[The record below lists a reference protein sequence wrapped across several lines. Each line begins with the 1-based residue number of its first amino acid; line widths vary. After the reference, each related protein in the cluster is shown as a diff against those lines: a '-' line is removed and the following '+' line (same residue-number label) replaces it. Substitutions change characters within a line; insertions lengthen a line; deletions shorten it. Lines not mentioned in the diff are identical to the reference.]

1 MRGCVTRLLLLLL
14 RFSLVLPLND
24 CLISTL
30 SLLPGECSNKGLLA
44 TLLLLA
50 LPFLL
55 LFNIDL
61 FLPLSNLSSVTKS
74 STKTLLALA
83 LAEPLFLF
91 LADFFGVPENFFFI
105 PCSTCSTMR
114 LFPPPR
120 APTSKTELFSASTR
134 VLSSRRFT
142 SKRCL
147 SMPTRAL
154 VSGKYG
160 WDSCIRNARYI

>member
-1 MRGCVTRLLLLLL
+1 MIVSYL
-14 RFSLVLPLND
+14 RSH
-24 CLISTL
+24 CL
-30 SLLPGECSNKGLLA
+30 GECSNKGLLA

-83 LAEPLFLF
+83 LAEPLSFLGR
-91 LADFFGVPENFFFI
+91 LFGVPENFFFI

-120 APTSKTELFSASTR
+120 APTARQNYFLHQ
-134 VLSSRRFT
+134 LGPSSRRFT

-160 WDSCIRNARYI
+160 WDSCIRNVCWHFLNDLYNGCCGRKMVR